1 MEEGLL
7 TRSVMVD
14 HDANFKTD
22 GLGDC
27 TDKLPNDSAT
37 LVAVLSTLVAVCGS
51 LCCGFGFGYSSPVE
65 YGIMED
71 LNLSVASYS
80 VFSSILTVGGA
91 VGGLANGRITDLI
104 GRRGT
109 MWFSEIFC
117 MAGWFSIV
125 FAKNDWW
132 LEFGRVLLGFGMG
145 ILYYVVPVYIA
156 EIAPTN
162 LRGRFTSA
170 HQLMSCYGTSL
181 MFFMGNA
188 VTWRTLAVIGA
199 IPSVLHILG
208 LFFIPESPRWLA
220 KVGKRKELEATLQSL
235 RGKNTD
241 ICQEAAD
248 IMDCTEIFQKHSER
262 FLDLFQWRYAYSLTV
277 AVGLVVLPQLGGSS
291 GIFCY
296 ASSIFADAGFSRS
309 IGTIA
314 VAIIQIPAVTWSVL
328 LIDKSGRRPLLLISA
343 AGMCLCSFLL
353 SLAFYFQGLHQLK
366 ELTPMMVFIGILGY
380 IVAFSFGLAGL
391 PWVIMSE
398 IFPVNVKGSA
408 GSVMSFANWTL
419 SWIVV
424 FTFNFMMEWSS
435 SGTFFIFSVLC
446 GSAVVFVAKLV
457 PETKG
462 KTLEEIHASITH
474 F

>member
-353 SLAFYFQGLHQLK
+353 SLAFYFQG
-366 ELTPMMVFIGILGY
+366 Y